1 MLLMVLYVMF
11 DCLLPVAGTVTDSS
25 SVVSFSVTE
34 VANALHCDST
44 IIQQTLRDLQYSN
57 NTTTVVTAGSN
68 TSSSTSS
75 NVIVEFSNLSFHLK
89 TARCFSNEEKDTIC
103 QQLMDKVKQRE
114 HREIE
119 RLYQLY
125 GVMKHV
131 SKTGHGSNSSLKDFL
146 HLYFADKL
154 TPVYLQSV
162 GIDSHLMLNQPLSER
177 RLAQVKADIR
187 TLISTHDDRVF
198 TGRVVA
204 RILQGIASPCYPAEV
219 WGRRVFHWRKYLDIE
234 FNTLCKIATDEVINA

>member
-1 MLLMVLYVMF
+1 MF
-11 DCLLPVAGTVTDSS
+11 DCFLPVAGTVTDSS
-25 SVVSFSVTE
+25 SVVSSVTE
-34 VANALHCDST
+34 VANALHCDSPT
-44 IIQQTLRDLQYSN
+44 IQQTLRDLQYSN
-57 NTTTVVTAGSN
+57 NNTTISNTVTAAGSN

-75 NVIVEFSNLSFHLK
+75 NVMVEFSNLSFHLK
-89 TARCFSNEEKDTIC
+89 TTRCFSNEEKDTIC

-125 GVMKHV
+125 GVMKHI
-131 SKTGHGSNSSLKDFL
+131 SLAGRGSNSSLKDFL

-154 TPVYLQSV
+154 TPMYFQSV

-177 RLAQVKADIR
+177 RLAQVKVDIR

-198 TGRVVA
+198 TGRAVA

-234 FNTLCKIATDEVINA
+234 FNTLCKIATDEIINT